1 METNINNYVS
11 IKEVVD
17 GLMQYPSMRDLQY
30 ESAIRWTVDVMGL
43 IGSYDLYKD
52 ERDIVAIED
61 HRGVLPKGIIRVEQ
75 CRKLFGTSKD
85 NMQYDP
91 MQYATD
97 IFQTSYNKY
106 SDEYTKKT
114 QMYSYKIQGDYIYTS
129 FDRGVVEI
137 GYKTLYTDDDGVI
150 MIPTNTSL
158 YKAIL
163 AYIKQEHFRGLYEI
177 DKISKT
183 VFEEAKTEYCWYVAQ
198 AQNSVMNVSADERQ
212 SISNAAH
219 RLMWNED
226 FQQDGFR
233 NLGDREYMRNRR

>member
-17 GLMQYPSMRDLQY
+17 GLMQYPAMRDLQY
-30 ESAIRWTVDVMGL
+30 ESAIRWSVDIMGL

-52 ERDIVAIED
+52 ERETVIIEN
-61 HRGVLPKGIIRVEQ
+61 HRGVMPKGIIRVEQ
-75 CRKLFGTSKD
+75 CRKVFG
-85 NMQYDP
+85 NGEGRQYDP
-91 MQYATD
+91 MQYSTD
-97 IFQTSYNKY
+97 VFQTSYDKY
-106 SDEYTKKT
+106 PSEYTKKT
-114 QMYSYKIQGDYIYTS
+114 QMYSYKIQGDYIFTS
-129 FDRGVVEI
+129 FDRGLIEV

-150 MIPTNTSL
+150 MLPTNTSL

-177 DKISKT
+177 DKISKA
-183 VFEEAKTEYCWYVAQ
+183 VFEEAKQEYCWYVAQ
-198 AQNSVMNVSADERQ
+198 AQNSVMNVSLDERQ

-219 RLMWNED
+219 RLMQNDD

-233 NLGDREYMRNRR
+233 NLGDKEYLRNRR